1 MKDNTS
7 VYINNEEID
16 SYFGQY
22 EFIRNNPGLAI
33 VSIILLSI
41 ASIVGTI
48 GNILIPIVMI
58 KMKELKKPRSIF
70 IINLVIA
77 DIYVTLIAD
86 PMSIVGKYT
95 VFVRVRAMVNFN
107 TISVISYRSVL
118 LVEETGVPGENQQ
131 SASSQ

>member
-7 VYINNEEID
+7 VYINNEEKD

-58 KMKELKKPRSIF
+58 RMKELKKPRSVF

-77 DIYVTLIAD
+77 DLYVTLIAD
-86 PMSIVGKYT
+86 PMSIIGKYT
-95 VFVRVRAMVNFN
+95 VFVRVRARVNFN
-107 TISVISYRSVL
+107 TISVIS
-118 LVEETGVPGENQQ
+118 
-131 SASSQ
+131 